1 MELSAK
7 GNLKMKKYSE
17 KELYDLY
24 KPSELCFI
32 VATKASYIDESSS
45 VIDTL
50 KEAMEVVGQDEHIY
64 IYTRKKIVDYLDP
77 DSLYQNL
84 IDDMESEGVLG
95 ESLESLIGR
104 KGKEDFKIT
113 VTKFLKRYVRNAW
126 LANEVIGVLEE

>member
-1 MELSAK
+1 
-7 GNLKMKKYSE
+7 MKKYSE

-32 VATKASYIDESSS
+32 VATKASYIDESYS

-50 KEAMEVVGQDEHIY
+50 KEAMEEVGQDEHIY

-84 IDDMESEGVLG
+84 IDDMESDGVLG
-95 ESLESLIGR
+95 EYLESLIGR

-113 VTKFLKRYVRNAW
+113 VTKFLKRYVKNAW

>member
-1 MELSAK
+1 
-7 GNLKMKKYSE
+7 MKKYSE

-32 VATKASYIDESSS
+32 VASKASYIDESSS

-64 IYTRKKIVDYLDP
+64 IYTRKKIVDYLDS

-95 ESLESLIGR
+95 EYLESLIGR

-113 VTKFLKRYVRNAW
+113 ITKFLKRYVRDAW
-126 LANEVIGVLEE
+126 LADEVIGVLEE

>member
-1 MELSAK
+1 
-7 GNLKMKKYSE
+7 MKKYSE

-50 KEAMEVVGQDEHIY
+50 KEAMEVVGQDKHIY

-77 DSLYQNL
+77 DGLYQNL

-95 ESLESLIGR
+95 EYLESLIGR

-113 VTKFLKRYVRNAW
+113 VTKFLKRYVRDAW

>member
-1 MELSAK
+1 
-7 GNLKMKKYSE
+7 MKKYSE

-77 DSLYQNL
+77 DGLYLNL

-95 ESLESLIGR
+95 EYLESLIGR

-113 VTKFLKRYVRNAW
+113 VTKFLKRYVRDAW

>member
-1 MELSAK
+1 
-7 GNLKMKKYSE
+7 MKKYSE

-77 DSLYQNL
+77 EGLYQNL

-95 ESLESLIGR
+95 EYLESLIGR

-113 VTKFLKRYVRNAW
+113 VTKFLKRYVRDAW

>member
-1 MELSAK
+1 
-7 GNLKMKKYSE
+7 MKKYSE

-32 VATKASYIDESSS
+32 VATKASYIDESYS

-50 KEAMEVVGQDEHIY
+50 KEAMELVGQDEHIY
-64 IYTRKKIVDYLDP
+64 IYTRKKIVDYLDS
-77 DSLYQNL
+77 DGLYQNL

-95 ESLESLIGR
+95 EYLESLIGR

-113 VTKFLKRYVRNAW
+113 VTKFLKRYVRDAW
-126 LANEVIGVLEE
+126 LANEIIGVLEE

>member
-1 MELSAK
+1 
-7 GNLKMKKYSE
+7 MKKYSE

-50 KEAMEVVGQDEHIY
+50 KEAMELVGQDEHIY
-64 IYTRKKIVDYLDP
+64 IYTRKKIVDYLDS
-77 DSLYQNL
+77 DGLYQNL

-95 ESLESLIGR
+95 EYLESLIGR

-113 VTKFLKRYVRNAW
+113 VTKFLKRHVKNAW

>member
-1 MELSAK
+1 
-7 GNLKMKKYSE
+7 MKKYSE

-32 VATKASYIDESSS
+32 VATKASYIDESYS

-95 ESLESLIGR
+95 EYLESLIGR

-113 VTKFLKRYVRNAW
+113 VTKFLKRYVRDAW

>member
-1 MELSAK
+1 
-7 GNLKMKKYSE
+7 MKKYSE

-95 ESLESLIGR
+95 EYLESLIGR
-104 KGKEDFKIT
+104 KGKEDFKVT
-113 VTKFLKRYVRNAW
+113 VTKFLKRYVRDAW
-126 LANEVIGVLEE
+126 LANEVIGVLKE

>member
-1 MELSAK
+1 
-7 GNLKMKKYSE
+7 MKKYSE

-32 VATKASYIDESSS
+32 VATKASYIDESYS

-77 DSLYQNL
+77 DGLYQNL

-95 ESLESLIGR
+95 EYLESLIGR

-113 VTKFLKRYVRNAW
+113 VTKFLKRYVRDAW
-126 LANEVIGVLEE
+126 LADEVIGVLEE

>member
-1 MELSAK
+1 
-7 GNLKMKKYSE
+7 MKKYSE

-32 VATKASYIDESSS
+32 VATKASYINESYS

-50 KEAMEVVGQDEHIY
+50 KEAMELVGQDEHIY

-95 ESLESLIGR
+95 EYLESLIGR
-104 KGKEDFKIT
+104 NGKEDFKIT
-113 VTKFLKRYVRNAW
+113 VTKFLKRYVRDAW

>member
-1 MELSAK
+1 
-7 GNLKMKKYSE
+7 MKKYSE

-64 IYTRKKIVDYLDP
+64 IYTRKKIVDYLDS

-113 VTKFLKRYVRNAW
+113 VTKFLERYVRDAW
-126 LANEVIGVLEE
+126 LADEVIGVLEE

>member
-1 MELSAK
+1 
-7 GNLKMKKYSE
+7 MKKYSE

-24 KPSELCFI
+24 KPSEICFI
-32 VATKASYIDESSS
+32 IATKASYIDESSS

-64 IYTRKKIVDYLDP
+64 IYTRKKIVDYLDS
-77 DSLYQNL
+77 DGLYQNL

-95 ESLESLIGR
+95 EYLESLIGR

-113 VTKFLKRYVRNAW
+113 VTKFLKRYVRDAW
-126 LANEVIGVLEE
+126 LADEVIGVLEE

>member
-1 MELSAK
+1 
-7 GNLKMKKYSE
+7 MKKYSE

-95 ESLESLIGR
+95 EYLESLISR

-113 VTKFLKRYVRNAW
+113 VTKFLKRYVRDAW
-126 LANEVIGVLEE
+126 LADEVIGVLEE

>member
-1 MELSAK
+1 
-7 GNLKMKKYSE
+7 MKKYSE

-77 DSLYQNL
+77 EGLYQNL

-95 ESLESLIGR
+95 EYLESLIGR

-113 VTKFLKRYVRNAW
+113 VTKFLERYVRDAW
-126 LANEVIGVLEE
+126 IADEVIGVLEK

>member
-1 MELSAK
+1 
-7 GNLKMKKYSE
+7 MKKYSE

-32 VATKASYIDESSS
+32 VATKASYIDESYS
-45 VIDTL
+45 VMDTL
-50 KEAMEVVGQDEHIY
+50 KEALAEVGLDEHIY
-64 IYTRKKIVDYLDP
+64 IYTRKKIVDYLDS
-77 DSLYQNL
+77 DGLYQNL

-113 VTKFLKRYVRNAW
+113 VTKFLKRYVKNAW
-126 LANEVIGVLEE
+126 IADEVIGVLKE

>member
-1 MELSAK
+1 
-7 GNLKMKKYSE
+7 MKKYSE

-50 KEAMEVVGQDEHIY
+50 KEAMEVVGQDERIY

-77 DSLYQNL
+77 DGLYQNL

-95 ESLESLIGR
+95 EYLESLIGR

-113 VTKFLKRYVRNAW
+113 VTKFLKRYVRDAW
-126 LANEVIGVLEE
+126 LANEVIGVLEK

>member
-1 MELSAK
+1 
-7 GNLKMKKYSE
+7 MKKYSE

-32 VATKASYIDESSS
+32 VATKASYIDESYS

-64 IYTRKKIVDYLDP
+64 IYTRKRIVDYLDS
-77 DSLYQNL
+77 DGLYQNL

-95 ESLESLIGR
+95 EYLESLIGR

-113 VTKFLKRYVRNAW
+113 VTKFLKRYVKNAW
-126 LANEVIGVLEE
+126 LANEFIGVLEE

>member
-1 MELSAK
+1 
-7 GNLKMKKYSE
+7 MKKYSE

-77 DSLYQNL
+77 EGLYQNL

-95 ESLESLIGR
+95 EYLESLIGR
-104 KGKEDFKIT
+104 KGKEDFKVT
-113 VTKFLKRYVRNAW
+113 VTKFLKRYVRDAW
-126 LANEVIGVLEE
+126 LANEVIGVLKE

>member
-1 MELSAK
+1 
-7 GNLKMKKYSE
+7 MKKYSE

-77 DSLYQNL
+77 DGLYQNL

-95 ESLESLIGR
+95 EYLESLIGR
-104 KGKEDFKIT
+104 KGKEEFKIT
-113 VTKFLKRYVRNAW
+113 VTKFLKRYVRDAW

>member
-1 MELSAK
+1 
-7 GNLKMKKYSE
+7 MKKYSE

-32 VATKASYIDESSS
+32 VAAKASYIDDTSS

-77 DSLYQNL
+77 DGLYQNL

-95 ESLESLIGR
+95 EYLESLIGR

-113 VTKFLKRYVRNAW
+113 VTKFLKRYVRDAW
-126 LANEVIGVLEE
+126 LADEVIGVLEE

>member
-1 MELSAK
+1 
-7 GNLKMKKYSE
+7 MKKYSE

-50 KEAMEVVGQDEHIY
+50 KEAMELVGQDEHIY

-104 KGKEDFKIT
+104 KGKEDFKVT
-113 VTKFLKRYVRNAW
+113 VTKFLKRYVRDAW
-126 LANEVIGVLEE
+126 LANEVIGMLEE

>member
-1 MELSAK
+1 
-7 GNLKMKKYSE
+7 MKKYSE

-50 KEAMEVVGQDEHIY
+50 KEAMELVGQDEHIY

-95 ESLESLIGR
+95 EYLESLIGR
-104 KGKEDFKIT
+104 KGKEDFKVT
-113 VTKFLKRYVRNAW
+113 VTKFLKRYVRDAW
-126 LANEVIGVLEE
+126 LANEVIGVLKE